1 MPEVKKVPLNPSEYL
16 TKEVMDKYEFGEL
29 LGQGSFGTVYRV
41 KNKQTGAEFAMK
53 IMSAQQ
59 LGPKGVEQ
67 VKGEIEAMQTMPPH
81 PRILQ
86 LHDVYYSSQGVAM
99 LLDLVRG
106 GELFKHLLKMKHYS
120 ERTTAL
126 IIRNLLQ
133 SVSHMHSFG
142 IVHRDL
148 KPDNMLLLQETSDSD
163 RELSSIVLS
172 DFGFACPY
180 KGAKLTQPC
189 GTPYYLAPEILDVG
203 LYKTRAGYDEMVD
216 IWSVGVI
223 AYVLLVGF
231 PPFNGSD
238 KNKLFKAIDT
248 AKPDFTHKSWQG
260 ISPVAMDFIRILL
273 RRQSTERPSAKVA
286 LAHPWIQ
293 SVSNVPD
300 LHLSN
305 SQSEL
310 AKFARQQ
317 LKGAFF
323 GVEAVLRLHYIAT
336 CTKFGVKS
344 NTAVMELLASARQPV
359 KYLDLRGNYL
369 GGKGVEALVLAL
381 VENSHVET
389 LDLSNSLIDDESCS
403 VLLDALVRPQSSIK
417 ELILDEN
424 PITHGLGRK
433 MLQILQKGTT
443 PLKYISINRTHIS
456 DAIQRKVRETIGAS
470 YVPNPKPE
478 KDSE

>member
-1 MPEVKKVPLNPSEYL
+1 MPEKKVPLKPSDFL
-16 TKEVMDKYEFGEL
+16 SKEVMDKYDFGEL

-41 KNKQTGAEFAMK
+41 KNKATGAEFAIK

-59 LGPKGVEQ
+59 LGPKGIEQ
-67 VKGEIEAMQTMPPH
+67 VKGEIEAMQTRPPH

-86 LHDVYYSSQGVAM
+86 LHDVYCSSQGVAM

-133 SVSHMHSFG
+133 AVSHMHSFG

-180 KGAKLTQPC
+180 KNAKLTQPC

-203 LYKTRAGYDEMVD
+203 LYKTRSGYDEMVD

-238 KNKLFKAIDT
+238 KNKLFKSIDN
-248 AKPDFTHKSWQG
+248 AKPDFSHKSWQG
-260 ISPVAMDFIRILL
+260 ISPVAMDFIK
-273 RRQSTERPSAKVA
+273 T
-286 LAHPWIQ
+286 
-293 SVSNVPD
+293 N
-300 LHLSN
+300 
-305 SQSEL
+305 
-310 AKFARQQ
+310 
-317 LKGAFF
+317 
-323 GVEAVLRLHYIAT
+323 
-336 CTKFGVKS
+336 
-344 NTAVMELLASARQPV
+344 
-359 KYLDLRGNYL
+359 
-369 GGKGVEALVLAL
+369 
-381 VENSHVET
+381 
-389 LDLSNSLIDDESCS
+389 
-403 VLLDALVRPQSSIK
+403 
-417 ELILDEN
+417 
-424 PITHGLGRK
+424 RK
-433 MLQILQKGTT
+433 
-443 PLKYISINRTHIS
+443 
-456 DAIQRKVRETIGAS
+456 
-470 YVPNPKPE
+470 
-478 KDSE
+478 